1 MEVLQQRQTACNAC
15 KDGHTE
21 PFLFTMAFQPIVDV
35 EQNRVY
41 AYEALARGP
50 DQQSA
55 AFVLSKVNKE
65 NLYTFDQ
72 SCRVKAITLA
82 ARLGLPQTGAML
94 SINFLPGAVYSP
106 AACIQLTLKTAHAV
120 NFPLDRL
127 IFEIVEVEKVA
138 SNQHLMGI
146 VNEYRKCGFR
156 LALDDFGA
164 GWSSLGLLADIQADA
179 VKLDID
185 LVRNI
190 HKRPRARAIVD
201 SMVLLSESLNFY
213 LVAEGVETF
222 DEYHVLRDCG
232 VKLMQGYLFARPGF
246 ESLPQVN
253 FLQTDDAACR
263 RTIAARVLKFPS
275 AVMFRLHTRCVRAC
289 FMVR

>member
-15 KDGHTE
+15 KDGHSE
-21 PFLFTMAFQPIVDV
+21 PFPFTMAFQPIVNV
-35 EQNRVY
+35 ETSTVY

-50 DQQSA
+50 EQQSA
-55 AFVLSKVNKE
+55 AFVLGKVNQE

-82 ARLGLPQTGAML
+82 SQLGLANTGALL
-94 SINFLPGAVYSP
+94 SINFLPGAVYSA
-106 AACIQLTLKTAHAV
+106 AACIQLTLKTARAV

-138 SNQHLMGI
+138 SHQHLMDI

-164 GWSSLGLLADIQADA
+164 GWSGLGLLADLQADA

-185 LVRNI
+185 LIRGI
-190 HKRPRARAIVD
+190 HKRPRALAIVE
-201 SMVLLSESLNFY
+201 SMALLSESLHFN

-222 DEYHVLRDCG
+222 DEYHALRDCG
-232 VKLMQGYLFARPGF
+232 IKLMQGYLFARPGF
-246 ESLPQVN
+246 ESLPTVT
-253 FLQTDDAACR
+253 LPEHR
-263 RTIAARVLKFPS
+263 
-275 AVMFRLHTRCVRAC
+275 
-289 FMVR
+289 